1 MKFYNRENEL
11 NVLHTLYEQAETSAR
26 MTVITGRRRVG
37 KTLLVTEFAKGKK
50 YLYFFVSKKSEVLLC
65 EEYLSEIKNV
75 FTIPVIGKITRFK
88 EIFELLLQ
96 LSEKERLTL
105 ILDEFQEF
113 YNINT
118 AVYSEIQRLW
128 DLYKQKS
135 KLNLIV
141 VGSIYSLMNKIFKNS
156 KEPLFGRADRVLAL
170 KAFNITEVNKILKD
184 YNIDSPKTLFHY
196 YLFTGNLPKYI
207 DMLVTNELFNYEDM
221 IDFIFANNS
230 PFIEEGKYLLIEEF
244 GKEYGIYFSILELIA
259 NGKTSRNEIES
270 ILGKNIGG
278 YLKRLENDYD
288 LIEKIKPI
296 NAKPDSRIQK
306 YRIIDNFLNFWF
318 RFIYHNKSAVEAA
331 NYNYIKKI
339 IERDFSTYSGK
350 PLEDFYKRLFA
361 ESGKYNNIGSYW
373 EKGNQN
379 EIDLVAIND
388 LDKKIVL
395 AEIKLNK
402 DRIRPALLEQK
413 ARKLLSAYKNY
424 NREFL
429 ALDIEDA
436 VKFLN

>member
-11 NVLHTLYEQAETSAR
+11 NILNTLYGQAESCAR
-26 MTVITGRRRVG
+26 MTVVTGRRRVG
-37 KTLLVTEFAKGKK
+37 KTLLVTEFAKEKK

-65 EEYLSEIKNV
+65 EEYLSEIKNI
-75 FTIPVIGKITRFK
+75 FSIPVIGKITSFK

-96 LSEKERLTL
+96 LSEKERFTL
-105 ILDEFQEF
+105 IIDEFQEF
-113 YNINT
+113 YNIN
-118 AVYSEIQRLW
+118 ASVYSEIQRLW

-141 VGSIYSLMNKIFKNS
+141 AGSIYSLMNKIFKNT
-156 KEPLFGRADRVLAL
+156 KEPLFGRADRVMAL
-170 KAFNITEVNKILKD
+170 KAFNILEVNKILKD
-184 YNIDSPKTLFHY
+184 YDGSSPQTLFNY
-196 YLFTGNLPKYI
+196 YLFSGNLPKYI
-207 DMLVTNELFNYEDM
+207 DIFVTNGLFSYEN
-221 IDFIFANNS
+221 IINFIFTNNS

-244 GKEYGIYFSILELIA
+244 GKEYGSYFSILELIS
-259 NGKTSRNEIES
+259 NSKTSRNEIES

-306 YRIIDNFLNFWF
+306 YRIKDNFLNFWF
-318 RFIYHNKSAVEAA
+318 RFIYHNKSAVEAG
-331 NYNYIKKI
+331 NYDYIKKI
-339 IERDFSTYSGK
+339 IKRDFSTYSGRL
-350 PLEDFYKRLFA
+350 LEDFYKKLFA
-361 ESGKYNNIGSYW
+361 ESGKYNQIGSYW

-402 DRIRPALLEQK
+402 GRIRPALLEQK
-413 ARKLLSAYKNY
+413 AQKLLSVYKNY
-424 NREFL
+424 DREFL
-429 ALDIEDA
+429 ALDVDDA
-436 VKFLN
+436 AKFLN

>member
-1 MKFYNRENEL
+1 MRFYNRENEL
-11 NVLHTLYEQAETSAR
+11 NILITLYEQVESSAR
-26 MTVITGRRRVG
+26 MTVVTGRRRVG

-75 FTIPVIGKITRFK
+75 FSIPVIGKITRFK

-96 LSEKERLTL
+96 LSEKERIIL
-105 ILDEFQEF
+105 IIDEFQEF

-135 KLNLIV
+135 KLNLII
-141 VGSIYSLMNKIFKNS
+141 VGSIYSLMNKIFKNT

-170 KAFNITEVNKILKD
+170 KAFKIQESDKILKD
-184 YNIDSPKTLFHY
+184 YGASSSQTLFNF

-207 DMLVTNELFNYEDM
+207 DIFVTNGLFKYENI

-230 PFIEEGKYLLIEEF
+230 PFMEEGKYLLIEEF
-244 GKEYGIYFSILELIA
+244 GRDYGIYFSILELIS
-259 NGKTSRNEIES
+259 NSKTSRNEIES

-288 LIEKIKPI
+288 LIKKIKPI

-306 YRIIDNFLNFWF
+306 YRIKDNFLNFWF
-318 RFIYHNKSAVEAA
+318 RFIYHNKSAVEAG
-331 NYNYIKKI
+331 NYDYIKKI
-339 IERDFSTYSGK
+339 IKRDFSTYSGRL
-350 PLEDFYKRLFA
+350 LEDFYKQLFA
-361 ESGKYNNIGSYW
+361 ESGKYNKIGSYW
-373 EKGNQN
+373 EKGNHN

-388 LDKKIVL
+388 LDKKIVI

-402 DRIRPALLEQK
+402 NRIKTVLLEQK
-413 ARKLLSAYKNY
+413 AQKLLSAYKNY
-424 NREFL
+424 DREFL
-429 ALDIEDA
+429 ALDIDDA
-436 VKFLN
+436 VNYLN